1 MVYIIILDMK
11 RIFIN
16 LFRSN
21 VCIKQQQQRTIQTSI
36 NRLQTVEEVF
46 IYLFLMN

>member
-16 LFRSN
+16 LFRQVEINLSN
-21 VCIKQQQQRTIQTSI
+21 VCIKQQRTIQTSI

-46 IYLFLMN
+46 IYF